1 MVCEDDMNLWLPSA
15 PNALSY
21 NIGFIKLYS
30 SLITEGTVLLSGRL
44 FGFNSSSSTAFCK
57 AKAAHFD
64 LIPAP
69 YKQVYVLDVAF
80 VVL

>member
-1 MVCEDDMNLWLPSA
+1 MVCEDDMNLRLPST
-15 PNALSY
+15 PNALSH

-30 SLITEGTVLLSGRL
+30 SLITKDTVLLPGRL
-44 FGFNSSSSTAFCK
+44 FGFNSSSSAAFYK